1 MKNLIL
7 IAIAL
12 FSFKAYSQEELY
24 IIHESEQIPDLRT
37 QLEKED
43 SNDFYNQSQ
52 ITTLDLIEALELASV
67 GIHKFKLGE
76 FEKEYKFQIFADEYV
91 NGKLTKTD
99 TLLDYKNDYG
109 YYVDGDFKQGF
120 IDQLKIFTKT
130 DDNQCELKITTYA
143 LGTKKEISLEKVDD
157 RQFYKWREYEETSWK
172 LNQKVPLLIFASS
185 WLDKD
190 YDFHRFCGVVKLKEN
205 DERTNE
211 LLNYSPNFILINYMI
226 SEIEE

>member
-1 MKNLIL
+1 MTRKTHCLKFALIFGL
-7 IAIAL
+7 CLCVLTL
-12 FSFKAYSQEELY
+12 FAV
-24 IIHESEQIPDLRT
+24 PG
-37 QLEKED
+37 
-43 SNDFYNQSQ
+43 
-52 ITTLDLIEALELASV
+52 EA
-67 GIHKFKLGE
+67 GKFK
-76 FEKEYKFQIFADEYV
+76 KEYKFQIFADEYV

-172 LNQKVPLLIFASS
+172 LNQKVA
-185 WLDKD
+185 
-190 YDFHRFCGVVKLKEN
+190 
-205 DERTNE
+205 
-211 LLNYSPNFILINYMI
+211 
-226 SEIEE
+226 